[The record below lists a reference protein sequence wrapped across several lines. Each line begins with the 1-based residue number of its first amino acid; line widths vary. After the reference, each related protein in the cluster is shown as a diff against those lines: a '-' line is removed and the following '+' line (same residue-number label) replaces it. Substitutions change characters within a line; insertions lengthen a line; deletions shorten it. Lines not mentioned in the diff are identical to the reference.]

1 MIGTTQDS
9 QTRASNANYSLWS
22 ITRGQRLTYVFA
34 ILAMVATNF
43 FVFGAPLI
51 GKYAID
57 VVVAGNFDAAAPVLG
72 AWARN
77 LKPNADITNQIATY
91 LWLSAGFALLITC
104 IGGLFMY
111 WRGRLAALASEQL
124 VRGLREELYA
134 KLHDLRASFYDGSDT
149 GDLVQRSSS
158 DVETLR
164 VFLASDVIEIGRA
177 CLLLLCVLPLLFWLD
192 SRLAWLSLVLM
203 PVLIIGAYL
212 FFQRVQEIF
221 QVTDEAEGAMTATL
235 QENLTGIRVVRAFA
249 RQDFEVTKF
258 GEKNQ
263 NFRNLNYRLIRLMAL
278 YWSISDFFAMSQIGI
293 VLIAGAAFVVDGS
306 LTVGTLFAFLTYE
319 SMVIWPVR
327 QLGRVLTDSGKA
339 VVSLGRINEV
349 LSEQVEDTKTIPH
362 GGRSN
367 GALCLSNLSF
377 AYSNN
382 QESKQQALASSTNV
396 LSDLSIDI
404 TSGETIGVV
413 GPPGCGKSSLVRLLL
428 RLYPYHSGSALL
440 DGNEISELDRH
451 WLRQQIAVVLQDPFL
466 YSRSIRDN
474 LLVGRSGASDEQI
487 EQACEQANI
496 LAAIRS
502 FPEGFNAMVG
512 ERGVT
517 LSGGQR
523 QRLAL
528 ARALI
533 KDPSVLILDDALS
546 AVDAK
551 TEASILA
558 ALRERKGRQTTLIVA
573 HRLSSVMHA
582 DRIMVLAEGSMVQL
596 GSHTELI
603 TQPGPYQQ
611 LCELQGI
618 RTSLQDSSKDSPK
631 DSPKDQK
638 SEQSGG

>member
-1 MIGTTQDS
+1 MSRTGLDAQNSGPAAT
-9 QTRASNANYSLWS
+9 YSLWS
-22 ITRGQRLTYVFA
+22 ITHGQRVTYLLA

-43 FVFGAPLI
+43 FVFGAPLV

-57 VVVAGNFDAAAPVLG
+57 VVVAGNFAPAAPWLG
-72 AWARN
+72 EWAQRLGPHEDTN
-77 LKPNADITNQIATY
+77 NQIAIY
-91 LWLSAGFALLITC
+91 LWLSAGLALVITC
-104 IGGLFMY
+104 IGGVFMY
-111 WRGRLAALASEQL
+111 WRGRLAAHASEHL
-124 VRGLREELYA
+124 VRRLRDQMYT

-177 CLLLLCVLPLLFWLD
+177 CMLLVCVMPLLFWLD

-212 FFQRVQEIF
+212 FFQRVQQIF

-249 RQDFEVTKF
+249 RQEFEIEKF

-278 YWSISDFFAMSQIGI
+278 YWSISDLFAMTQIGI
-293 VLIAGAAFVVDGS
+293 VLIAGASFVVAGS

-349 LSEQVEDTKTIPH
+349 LDEANEEAKTIPTDH
-362 GGRSN
+362 RN
-367 GALCLSNLSF
+367 AGALSLQNLCF
-377 AYSNN
+377 AYGDRATEADAAEQPNI
-382 QESKQQALASSTNV
+382 LT
-396 LSDLSIDI
+396 DLSIDI
-404 TSGETIGVV
+404 AGGETIGIV

-428 RLYPYHSGSALL
+428 RLYPYHSGSVRL
-440 DGNEISELDRH
+440 DGEEISELDRH
-451 WLRQQIAVVLQDPFL
+451 WLRQQISVVLQDPFL
-466 YSRSIRDN
+466 YSRNIRDN
-474 LLVGRSGASDEQI
+474 LLVGRANASQDLI
-487 EQACEQANI
+487 EQACEQACI
-496 LAAIRS
+496 LDAIRS
-502 FPEGFNAMVG
+502 FPEGFDAMVG

-533 KDPSVLILDDALS
+533 KDPTVLILDDALS

-551 TEASILA
+551 TESSILSS
-558 ALRERKGRQTTLIVA
+558 LRARKGRQTTLIIA
-573 HRLSSVMHA
+573 HRLSTVMHA
-582 DRIMVLAEGSMVQL
+582 DRIMVLADGALVQL
-596 GSHTELI
+596 GTHADLV
-603 TQPGPYQQ
+603 TQAGPYQQ
-611 LCELQGI
+611 LCELQGLGVQA
-618 RTSLQDSSKDSPK
+618 TASA
-631 DSPKDQK
+631 
-638 SEQSGG
+638 SEIQGG

>member
-1 MIGTTQDS
+1 MTSTTQHS
-9 QTRASNANYSLWS
+9 KTLEQQTTYSLWS
-22 ITRGQRLTYVFA
+22 ITRGQRFTYLLA
-34 ILAMVATNF
+34 ILAMVITNLF
-43 FVFGAPLI
+43 MFGAPLV

-57 VVVAGNFDAAAPVLG
+57 VVVAGNFEAAAPVLG
-72 AWARN
+72 NWAQQIN
-77 LKPNADITNQIATY
+77 ETASTSDQIATY
-91 LWLSAGFALLITC
+91 LWLSSGFALVITC

-111 WRGRLAALASEQL
+111 WRGRLAAHASEHL
-124 VRGLREELYA
+124 VRRLRDQLYA

-177 CLLLLCVLPLLFWLD
+177 CMLLVCVMPILFWLD
-192 SRLAWLSLVLM
+192 SRLAWLSLLLM
-203 PVLIIGAYL
+203 PILIVGAYL
-212 FFQRVQEIF
+212 FFQRVQKIF

-249 RQDFEVTKF
+249 RQEFETTKF

-278 YWSISDFFAMSQIGI
+278 YWSLSDFFAMSQIGI
-293 VLIAGAAFVVDGS
+293 VLIAGASFVVDGS

-349 LSEQVEDTKTIPH
+349 LGETVEEAKTIPSN
-362 GGRSN
+362 GRSA
-367 GALCLSNLSF
+367 GALSLRNLCF
-377 AYSNN
+377 AYGS
-382 QESKQQALASSTNV
+382 QEGDKEQQATARENV
-396 LSDLSIDI
+396 ITDLTLDV
-404 TSGETIGVV
+404 TGGETIGVV

-428 RLYPYHSGSALL
+428 RLYPYHSGSAKL
-440 DGNEISELDRH
+440 DGEEISELDRH

-474 LLVGRSGASDEQI
+474 LLVGRSGANQEQI
-487 EQACEQANI
+487 EQACEQASI
-496 LAAIRS
+496 LNAIRE
-502 FPEGFNAMVG
+502 FPEGFDAMVG

-533 KDPSVLILDDALS
+533 KDPSLLILDDALS

-558 ALRERKGRQTTLIVA
+558 ALRARKGRQTTLIIA

-582 DRIMVLAEGSMVQL
+582 DRILVLADGALVQL
-596 GSHTELI
+596 GPHSELI

-611 LCELQGI
+611 LCELQGLTENLPA
-618 RTSLQDSSKDSPK
+618 RE
-631 DSPKDQK
+631 
-638 SEQSGG
+638 SENLGG

>member
-1 MIGTTQDS
+1 M
-9 QTRASNANYSLWS
+9 
-22 ITRGQRLTYVFA
+22 
-34 ILAMVATNF
+34 
-43 FVFGAPLI
+43 
-51 GKYAID
+51 
-57 VVVAGNFDAAAPVLG
+57 
-72 AWARN
+72 
-77 LKPNADITNQIATY
+77 
-91 LWLSAGFALLITC
+91 
-104 IGGLFMY
+104 
-111 WRGRLAALASEQL
+111 
-124 VRGLREELYA
+124 
-134 KLHDLRASFYDGSDT
+134 
-149 GDLVQRSSS
+149 
-158 DVETLR
+158 
-164 VFLASDVIEIGRA
+164 FLASDVIEIGRA

-203 PVLIIGAYL
+203 PLLIIGAYL

-249 RQDFEVTKF
+249 RQEFEVSKF

-278 YWSISDFFAMSQIGI
+278 YWSVSDFFAMSQIGI
-293 VLIAGAAFVVDGS
+293 VLIAGASFVVEGT

-349 LSEQVEDTKTIPH
+349 LGEQIEQAKTVPNS
-362 GGRSN
+362 GRSN
-367 GALCLSNLSF
+367 GALSLSNLSF
-377 AYSNN
+377 AYGHNAGLR
-382 QESKQQALASSTNV
+382 QVDKAQIQPLPIPTTPVNV
-396 LSDLSIDI
+396 LSNLSIDI
-404 TSGETIGVV
+404 ASGETLGVV

-428 RLYPYHSGSALL
+428 RLYPYHSGSAML

-474 LLVGRSGASDEQI
+474 LLVGRSSASDEQI
-487 EQACEQANI
+487 EQACEQACI
-496 LAAIRS
+496 LKAIRD
-502 FPEGFNAMVG
+502 FPAGFDAMVG

-533 KDPSVLILDDALS
+533 KDPSLLILDDALS

-558 ALRERKGRQTTLIVA
+558 ALRERKGRQTTLIIA

-582 DRIMVLAEGSMVQL
+582 DRILVLAEGAMVQL
-596 GSHTELI
+596 GSHTQLVS
-603 TQPGPYQQ
+603 QPGPYQQ

-618 RTSLQDSSKDSPK
+618 TTNLAANLATEETER
-631 DSPKDQK
+631 
-638 SEQSGG
+638 SGG

>member
-1 MIGTTQDS
+1 MLSTTHDG
-9 QTRASNANYSLWS
+9 QTHQPNAKATPTSRATYSLWS
-22 ITRGQRLTYVFA
+22 ITRGQRITYALA
-34 ILAMVATNF
+34 IMAMVATNF

-57 VVVAGNFDAAAPVLG
+57 VAVAGNFDAAAPVLG
-72 AWARN
+72 AWAQN
-77 LKPNADITNQIATY
+77 LKPNANTTNQIVTY
-91 LWLSAGFALLITC
+91 LWLSAGLALFITC
-104 IGGLFMY
+104 IGGVFMY
-111 WRGRLAALASEQL
+111 WRGRLAAFASEQL

-134 KLHDLRASFYDGSDT
+134 KLHDLHASFYDGSDT

-203 PVLIIGAYL
+203 PVLIVGAYL
-212 FFQRVQEIF
+212 FFQRVQQIF

-249 RQDFEVTKF
+249 RQEFEVEKF

-278 YWSISDFFAMSQIGI
+278 YWSASDLFAMSQIGI
-293 VLIAGAAFVVDGS
+293 VLIAGAGFVVEGS

-349 LSEQVEDTKTIPH
+349 LSEQIEDTKTIPQSH
-362 GGRSN
+362 RSTGQLSLSN
-367 GALCLSNLSF
+367 VSFAYANNATVEQKNVLSNL
-377 AYSNN
+377 
-382 QESKQQALASSTNV
+382 TV
-396 LSDLSIDI
+396 DI

-428 RLYPYHSGSALL
+428 RLYPYHSGSATL

-451 WLRQQIAVVLQDPFL
+451 WLRQQISVVLQDPFL

-474 LLVGRSGASDEQI
+474 LLVGRADASDEQI
-487 EQACEQANI
+487 EQACEQACI
-496 LAAIRS
+496 LGAIQS
-502 FPEGFNAMVG
+502 FPDGFNAMVG

-551 TEASILA
+551 TEAVILA
-558 ALRERKGRQTTLIVA
+558 ALRKRKGRQTTLIIA

-582 DRIMVLAEGSMVQL
+582 DRILVLAEGAMVQL
-596 GSHTELI
+596 GSHDQLI
-603 TQPGPYQQ
+603 TQAGPYQQ

-618 RTSLQDSSKDSPK
+618 TTNLQKTE
-631 DSPKDQK
+631 

>member
-1 MIGTTQDS
+1 MLSTTHDGQS
-9 QTRASNANYSLWS
+9 QLPHARSTATSKPTYSLWS
-22 ITRGQRLTYVFA
+22 ITRGQRITYTLA

-57 VVVAGNFDAAAPVLG
+57 VAVAGNFEAAAPVLG
-72 AWARN
+72 AWAQD
-77 LKPNADITNQIATY
+77 LKPNANPTNQIVTY
-91 LWLSAGFALLITC
+91 LWLSAGFALFITC

-111 WRGRLAALASEQL
+111 WRGRLAAFASEQL
-124 VRGLREELYA
+124 VRGLREELYG

-177 CLLLLCVLPLLFWLD
+177 CLLLICVLPLLFWLD

-212 FFQRVQEIF
+212 FFQRVQQIF
-221 QVTDEAEGAMTATL
+221 QVTDEAEGAMTASL

-249 RQDFEVTKF
+249 RQEFEVEKF
-258 GEKNQ
+258 SEKNQ

-278 YWSISDFFAMSQIGI
+278 YWSISDLFAMSQIGI
-293 VLIAGAAFVVDGS
+293 VLIAGAGFVVEGS

-349 LSEQVEDTKTIPH
+349 LSEQIEDTKTIPP

-367 GALCLSNLSF
+367 GQLSLRGLSF
-377 AYSNN
+377 AYDNN
-382 QESKQQALASSTNV
+382 YDNNTARDQTNV
-396 LSDLSIDI
+396 LSNLTVDI
-404 TSGETIGVV
+404 GSGETIGVV

-428 RLYPYHSGSALL
+428 RLYPYHSGSAML

-451 WLRQQIAVVLQDPFL
+451 WLRQQISVVLQDPFL

-474 LLVGRSGASDEQI
+474 LLVGRAKASDEQI
-487 EQACEQANI
+487 EQACQQACI
-496 LAAIRS
+496 LEAIQS

-558 ALRERKGRQTTLIVA
+558 ALRKRKGRQTTLIIA

-582 DRIMVLAEGSMVQL
+582 DRILVLAEGAMVQL
-596 GSHTELI
+596 GPHEQLI

-618 RTSLQDSSKDSPK
+618 RTKLHKA
-631 DSPKDQK
+631 K

>member
-1 MIGTTQDS
+1 MLSTTYDGQSQLSDARATGTSKPT
-9 QTRASNANYSLWS
+9 YSLWS
-22 ITRGQRLTYVFA
+22 ITRGQRVTYVLA

-57 VVVAGNFDAAAPVLG
+57 VAVAGDFEAAAPVLG
-72 AWARN
+72 TWAQE
-77 LKPNADITNQIATY
+77 LKANASTTDQIVAY
-91 LWLSAGFALLITC
+91 LWLSAGFALFITC

-111 WRGRLAALASEQL
+111 WRGRLAAFASEQL
-124 VRGLREELYA
+124 VRRLREELYA

-177 CLLLLCVLPLLFWLD
+177 CLLLICVLPLLFWLD
-192 SRLAWLSLVLM
+192 TRLAWLSLVLM

-212 FFQRVQEIF
+212 FFQRVRQIF
-221 QVTDEAEGAMTATL
+221 QITDEAEGAMTATL

-249 RQDFEVTKF
+249 RQEFEIEKF
-258 GEKNQ
+258 SEKNQ

-278 YWSISDFFAMSQIGI
+278 YWSISDLFAMSQIGI
-293 VLIAGAAFVVDGS
+293 VLIAGASFVVDGS

-349 LSEQVEDTKTIPH
+349 LSELIEETKTIPP
-362 GGRSN
+362 GGRSK
-367 GALCLSNLSF
+367 GQLSLRGLSF
-377 AYSNN
+377 AYDRSAAAD
-382 QESKQQALASSTNV
+382 QTNV
-396 LSDLSIDI
+396 LSDLTVDI
-404 TSGETIGVV
+404 ASGETVGVV

-428 RLYPYHSGSALL
+428 RLYPYHSGSATL

-451 WLRQQIAVVLQDPFL
+451 WLRQQISVVLQDPFL

-474 LLVGRSGASDEQI
+474 LLVGRANASDKQI
-487 EQACEQANI
+487 EEACEQACI
-496 LAAIRS
+496 LDAIQS

-558 ALRERKGRQTTLIVA
+558 ALRKRKGRQTTLIIA

-582 DRIMVLAEGSMVQL
+582 DRILVLAEGAMVQL
-596 GSHTELI
+596 GPHEQLI

-618 RTSLQDSSKDSPK
+618 RTKLHKTEL
-631 DSPKDQK
+631 
-638 SEQSGG
+638 EQSGG

>member
-1 MIGTTQDS
+1 MISTTHDG
-9 QTRASNANYSLWS
+9 QTHQSNANATPTSKATYSLWS
-22 ITRGQRLTYVFA
+22 ITRGQRITYTLA

-43 FVFGAPLI
+43 FVFGAPLL

-57 VVVAGNFDAAAPVLG
+57 VAVAGNFESAAPVLG
-72 AWARN
+72 AWAQD
-77 LKPNADITNQIATY
+77 LKPNANTTNQIVTY
-91 LWLSAGFALLITC
+91 LWLSAGLALFITC

-111 WRGRLAALASEQL
+111 WRGRLAAFASEQL

-158 DVETLR
+158 DVETMR

-203 PVLIIGAYL
+203 PVLIVGAYL
-212 FFQRVQEIF
+212 FFQRVQQIF

-249 RQDFEVTKF
+249 RQEFEVEKF

-278 YWSISDFFAMSQIGI
+278 YWSISDLFAMSQIGI
-293 VLIAGAAFVVDGS
+293 VLIAGAGFVVDGS

-349 LSEQVEDTKTIPH
+349 LSEPVEDTKTIPQSH
-362 GGRSN
+362 RSN
-367 GALCLSNLSF
+367 GQLSLNNLSF
-377 AYSNN
+377 AYANN
-382 QESKQQALASSTNV
+382 ATVEQTNV
-396 LSDLSIDI
+396 LSNLTVDI

-428 RLYPYHSGSALL
+428 RLYPYHSGSATL

-451 WLRQQIAVVLQDPFL
+451 WLRQQISVVLQDPFL
-466 YSRSIRDN
+466 YSRNIRDN
-474 LLVGRSGASDEQI
+474 LLVGRADATDEQI
-487 EQACEQANI
+487 EQACQQACI
-496 LAAIRS
+496 LDAIKS
-502 FPEGFNAMVG
+502 FPQGFNAMVG

-558 ALRERKGRQTTLIVA
+558 ALRKRKGRQTTLIIA

-582 DRIMVLAEGSMVQL
+582 DRILVLAEGAMVQL
-596 GSHTELI
+596 GSHEQLI

-618 RTSLQDSSKDSPK
+618 NTNLKTNPK
-631 DSPKDQK
+631 KIE